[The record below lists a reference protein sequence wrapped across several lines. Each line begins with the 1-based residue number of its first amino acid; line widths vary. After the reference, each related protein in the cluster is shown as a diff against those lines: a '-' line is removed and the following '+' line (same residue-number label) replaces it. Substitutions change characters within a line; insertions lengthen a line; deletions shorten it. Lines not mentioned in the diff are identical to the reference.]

1 MAPVFHPIAC
11 QIICLLDSQIFPNK
25 IRSAKEEYDIDTHMD
40 VSPLAPRRVQCG
52 ITAKRQN
59 LKFSH
64 ILGNNSQLKTGS
76 CMQLLQKEVVR
87 TLHMWIQQDLPV
99 SGEVKSLQIEG
110 IAHELNGTCAG
121 GAGST

>member
-1 MAPVFHPIAC
+1 MW
-11 QIICLLDSQIFPNK
+11 
-25 IRSAKEEYDIDTHMD
+25 
-40 VSPLAPRRVQCG
+40 